1 MTSAKEPQTSH
12 TPLEKA
18 MWKHLAQLKNN
29 ASTII
34 CNKRHLGKIFSS
46 TPQRTLAKMA
56 LEFGNIPQ
64 KEGEVETGM
73 LFEVLQYPRTRG
85 RGLKNDS

>member
-1 MTSAKEPQTSH
+1 
-12 TPLEKA
+12 
-18 MWKHLAQLKNN
+18 
-29 ASTII
+29 
-34 CNKRHLGKIFSS
+34 
-46 TPQRTLAKMA
+46 MA